1 MQTTA
6 LAALAAFVFAYVPT
20 PARFTQVTS
29 ASPTADGAWSITES
43 VDEMTDVKGYAISA
57 VGTLDGEGERPV
69 LVVEVARQVG
79 EFEDLFRRPS
89 NQSRKVTYEA
99 RIVLA
104 CGESLDSAK
113 SVLVRFDGK
122 DAAEW
127 PVRANESLR
136 ALHLDRA
143 RANDFANAML
153 SAKTLLVRYTAFP
166 GKPRTARFS
175 LDGFAERFAET
186 KARMRKR

>member
-1 MQTTA
+1 MTQTA

-20 PARFTQVTS
+20 PAQFPQITS
-29 ASPTADGAWSITES
+29 ASATGDGAWTITES
-43 VDEMTDVKGYAISA
+43 ADEMTDVKGYALAAI
-57 VGTLDGEGERPV
+57 GTLDGEGKPPM

-89 NQSRKVTYEA
+89 NRSRKVTYEA
-99 RIVLA
+99 RIVLV
-104 CGESLDSAK
+104 CDETLDAAS
-113 SVLVRFDGK
+113 SVLVRFDGA
-122 DAAEW
+122 DAAKW
-127 PVRANESLR
+127 PVRANESHR

-153 SAKTLLVRYTAFP
+153 SAKTLLVRYTASP

-175 LDGFAERFAET
+175 LDGFADRFAET